1 MDFLEI
7 PRNIIFAVIF
17 VPSVVLFAITPLVY
31 SKIVN
36 PIDRLF
42 KGKGLT
48 FKEGL
53 WHVSMAIRMSQSVLC
68 IVFPKRSK
76 KDKYA
81 KLVYQGYDFRG
92 NASKQQVI
100 LSYLPLNKTQHDF
113 NGKWLAHAA
122 RSLAGISG
130 SHRLRLNR

>member
-7 PRNIIFAVIF
+7 PRNIIFTIIF
-17 VPSVVLFAITPLVY
+17 ISSVVLFAITPLVY
-31 SKIVN
+31 SKIVR

-48 FKEGL
+48 FEEGL
-53 WHVSMAIRMSQSVLC
+53 WHVSIAVRMSQYVLC
-68 IVFPKRSK
+68 IVFPQRSK

-100 LSYLPLNKTQHDF
+100 LSYIYLSCLILIFVMGALLILYDF
-113 NGKWLAHAA
+113 VIRPILE
-122 RSLAGISG
+122 
-130 SHRLRLNR
+130 